1 MKQSVKIVLG
11 VLMVAAL
18 AFAGYWLGDRRG
30 RMQAATDLAAPQP
43 AQGAAGS
50 SADPGGRKP
59 LYYHDPMN
67 PQHKFDKPG
76 RSPFMN
82 MDLVPVYADATGGDA
97 SGVNV
102 SPRVAQNLG
111 IRTAAVETSEFA
123 RDLRTVGYVAADER
137 RIVQV
142 QSRLAGFIEKLNVRA
157 VNDPVRKGQILAE
170 VYSPEWAGAQQEFL
184 FARRLG
190 DAALLGAARER
201 LLLFG
206 LPEEEVRRIEA
217 AGKPIRRFSL
227 VAPTSGVLSELAVRE
242 GQAISVGMPA
252 FTITDLSSVWV
263 NVEVPENQ
271 SGFLREGVRAQAAF
285 PTLPGASHDGRVEYI
300 YPKLD
305 TQTRTLR
312 ARVSLANPH
321 GELKPGMLA
330 EVTLVAAARKGLAV
344 PTEAVIQTGTRS
356 VVIVAEGERFR
367 PETVEVGL
375 EMDGK
380 TEILKGLKQGER
392 VVASGQFL
400 IDSEAS
406 LKSALS
412 RLGAGEPEATGGAK
426 PATGIK
432 HAGTG
437 RVLAI
442 DAKAGSVEL
451 AHGPLP
457 SLKWPSMNMTFM
469 AEDKA
474 AIATLAPG
482 DMVEFEVKGEPD
494 KDGNYTIT
502 RIVKK
507 KPGESK

>member
-1 MKQSVKIVLG
+1 MKPTLAVGIAVF
-11 VLMVAAL
+11 AA
-18 AFAGYWLGDRRG
+18 
-30 RMQAATDLAAPQP
+30 AAIA
-43 AQGAAGS
+43 AAGFLLGQRRAHQQVAPAS
-50 SADPGGRKP
+50 PPAVQDASERKI
-59 LYYHDPMN
+59 LYYHDPMV

-76 RSPFMN
+76 RSPFMA
-82 MDLVPVYADATGGDA
+82 MDLVPVYADQGADA
-97 SGVNV
+97 SGVQV
-102 SPRVAQNLG
+102 SARVAQNLG
-111 IRTAAVETSEFA
+111 MRTAAVETAEFA

-142 QSRLAGFIEKLNVRA
+142 QSRLAGFIERLNVRA
-157 VNDPVRKGQILAE
+157 VNDPVRSGQVLAE
-170 VYSPEWAGAQQEFL
+170 VYSPEWMAAQQEFL

-190 DAALLGAARER
+190 DAALLGAARQR

-206 LPEEEVRRIEA
+206 LPEEDVRRTEA
-217 AGKPIRRFSL
+217 AGEPVRRFPL
-227 VAPTSGVLSELAVRE
+227 VAPTGGVLSELAVRE

-252 FTITDLSSVWV
+252 FTITDLSRVWV
-263 NVEVPENQ
+263 NAEVPESQ
-271 SGFLREGVRAQAAF
+271 GGFLREGVRAQAAF
-285 PTLPGASHDGRVEYI
+285 ATLPGGSYDGRIEYI
-300 YPKLD
+300 YPRID
-305 TQTRTLR
+305 TQTRSLR
-312 ARVSLANPH
+312 ARIALANPR

-330 EVTLVAAARKGLAV
+330 EVTLVSASRKGLAV

-367 PETVEVGL
+367 PQTVEVGF

-412 RLGAGEPEATGGAK
+412 RLGAAGEPGAEGATKPPAGATAK
-426 PATGIK
+426 PAAVLT

-437 RVLAI
+437 RVLGI

-451 AHGPLP
+451 AHGPMP

-474 AIATLAPG
+474 ALAMLATG
-482 DMVEFEVKGEPD
+482 DIVEFEVKGEPD
-494 KDGNYTIT
+494 QGGNYTIT
-502 RIVKK
+502 RIVRK
-507 KPGESK
+507 KPGAPK